1 MERNKVVHERACLA
15 NMSCQRLSIV
25 FNFESSDIVES
36 VIIKLSLAK
45 RWVSCVILDQNLLKL
60 SSVQVNHFLL
70 CDLHYQMSP

>member
-36 VIIKLSLAK
+36 VIIKFSLAK
-45 RWVSCVILDQNLLKL
+45 S
-60 SSVQVNHFLL
+60 
-70 CDLHYQMSP
+70 